1 MNSTKTKIVKI
12 NSKKPQLGLLKKV
25 AEIILKD
32 GVIGYPTETVYGLGA
47 NALNSFSVK
56 KVFQLKGREKQK
68 PILIISPAIEQVK
81 RLVSSFPEQAEI
93 LANHFWPGP
102 LTMVLEASPQ
112 LPEWLLGGGER
123 IGIRMPS
130 NTICLELLKLCGV
143 PITSTSANI
152 SGERNPTSAGEVL
165 KNFGDKLDLIIDGG
179 KSMSQIAS
187 TVVSVEDD
195 KIVLIREGAISKQ
208 KIEKAIGNL
217 VYEKKEQ

>member
-152 SGERNPTSAGEVL
+152 SGQKNPISAQEVFI
-165 KNFGDKLDLIIDGG
+165 NFGDKLDLIIDGG
-179 KSMSQIAS
+179 TAPSRIPS
-187 TVVSVEDD
+187 TVVLIDD
-195 KIVLIREGAISKQ
+195 DNVTLIREGAISKV
-208 KIEKAIGNL
+208 KIEQALGKKTD
-217 VYEKKEQ
+217 EKEG